1 MLHALTTGGRRTRS
15 ILALV
20 LGLALVV
27 AACSDDAETTEADQ
41 PSETTVAATTDDAE
55 EAAPAEESDTEE
67 ADAESVDAE
76 SPARIDEVSDS
87 GMRITIQ
94 EADGVTVHS
103 LTAVEEVFAN
113 STHVIETENSL
124 VLVDTQFL
132 LPNAL
137 EMRAYADA
145 LGKPID
151 RMFITHEHPDH
162 FLGSEAFA
170 DLDLYALAEVS
181 ERIAAAGDAEIAEK
195 QADFGTEAIASTFVT
210 PEVVEPGT
218 IEIDGVTMELE
229 KVLDAEADF
238 QLVVKLPDHGVA
250 VVGDIVYSGVHLIV
264 AGNPPTWI
272 EALEG
277 LKVDADRYPI
287 VLAGHGMPTDPSAY
301 DANIAYLTTVSELLG
316 SVDNPD
322 DYRQG
327 LLDTYP
333 ERGMAPAVDFAI
345 PFLFP
350 ES

>member
-1 MLHALTTGGRRTRS
+1 MIHSLMTSGRPRRS
-15 ILALV
+15 ILLALF
-20 LGLALVV
+20 LALALVA
-27 AACSDDAETTEADQ
+27 AACSDDAEG
-41 PSETTVAATTDDAE
+41 
-55 EAAPAEESDTEE
+55 
-67 ADAESVDAE
+67 ADASTGRTDT
-76 SPARIDEVSDS
+76 ISDS
-87 GMRITIQ
+87 GMRITVQ

-103 LTAVEEVFAN
+103 LTAPEEVFAN

-124 VLVDTQFL
+124 FLVDTQFL

-145 LGKPID
+145 IGKPID
-151 RMFITHEHPDH
+151 RVFITHEHPDH
-162 FLGSEAFA
+162 FLGSEAFD
-170 DLDLYALAEVS
+170 DLPIYALSEVVDL
-181 ERIAAAGDAEIAEK
+181 IAASGDAEIEEK
-195 QADFGTEAIASTFVT
+195 QGDFGPEAIASTFVT

-218 IEIDGVTMELE
+218 IEIDGVTLELE
-229 KVLDAEADF
+229 KVLDAEAET

-250 VVGDIVYSGVHLIV
+250 LVGDIVYSGVHLII

-272 EALEG
+272 EALQG
-277 LKVDADRYPI
+277 LQTAADQYPI

-301 DANIAYLTTVSELLG
+301 DANIAYLSTVSELLG

-345 PFLFP
+345 PFLFAD
-350 ES
+350 S